1 MGAARYELRVNGT
14 LSERGR
20 GAFHDLGVAA
30 VPPQTIVYG
39 QMDEVSDLRDLLALC
54 CAMGLEVV
62 SLRRLPED
70 RD

>member
-1 MGAARYELRVNGT
+1 MGAARYELRFNGT
-14 LSERGR
+14 LSDRGR
-20 GAFHDLGVAA
+20 GAFHHLGVAT

-39 QMDEVSDLRDLLALC
+39 EMAECTDLRDVLALC